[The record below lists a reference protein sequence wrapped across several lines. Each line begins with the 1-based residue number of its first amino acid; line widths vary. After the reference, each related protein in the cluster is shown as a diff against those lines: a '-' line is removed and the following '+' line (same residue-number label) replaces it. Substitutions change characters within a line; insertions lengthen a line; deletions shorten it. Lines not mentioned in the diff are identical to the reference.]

1 MFRQFL
7 FLYGK
12 LGRMVEYRI
21 SRNNFLKKYIYMF
34 FSSLRLIRNIKFWL
48 FISST
53 LYMFEEEKF
62 TYFATW
68 NVYRHFVKILWK
80 M

>member
-53 LYMFEEEKF
+53 FYMFEEIIRKF
-62 TYFATW
+62 TYFAT
-68 NVYRHFVKILWK
+68 
-80 M
+80 

>member
-12 LGRMVEYRI
+12 LDRMVEYRI

-53 LYMFEEEKF
+53 LYMFEEGKF
-62 TYFATW
+62 TYFAT
-68 NVYRHFVKILWK
+68 
-80 M
+80 